1 MRRVIVTHAIIF
13 AIHHLSIGDYFYVC
27 KYPYHPVPSR
37 PLFIFVSCGRCDL
50 LLQSKMSHDLK
61 HDNNMTTMN
70 IHEDVHYHEN
80 ITFRENFQF
89 LFSLEFQRN
98 VNS

>member
-1 MRRVIVTHAIIF
+1 MRRMIVTHAIIF
-13 AIHHLSIGDYFYVC
+13 AIHHLSIGDYFHVC
-27 KYPYHPVPSR
+27 KYPYHPVPAR
-37 PLFIFVSCGRCDL
+37 PLVILLSCFESCDIL
-50 LLQSKMSHDLK
+50 LCNNKSHLPQET
-61 HDNNMTTMN
+61 NMNTRN